1 MQVILMQDLRHSG
14 KRGEIINVKAGFA
27 RNYLVPKGLALPATP
42 GNIKFFEQK
51 RTKINAV
58 HVKEREAAA
67 EVAAEMAG
75 ISVSITKRVSEAESL
90 YGSVTAAEIADL
102 LEAKGFVVDRRR
114 IDLEGGIKTLGDH
127 PVRIELH
134 AEVTAELNVIVVPE
148 E

>member
-14 KRGEIINVKAGFA
+14 KRGEVIEVKAGFA
-27 RNYLVPKGLALPATP
+27 RNFLVPKGLALPATP
-42 GNIKFFEQK
+42 GNIKYFEQK

-67 EVAAEMAG
+67 EVAAQLAG
-75 ISVSITKRVSEAESL
+75 ISISIAKRVSEAESL
-90 YGSVTAAEIADL
+90 YGSVTAGEIADL
-102 LEAKGFVVDRRR
+102 LEAKGFILDRRR
-114 IDLEGGIKTLGDH
+114 IDLKGGIKTLGEH

-134 AEVTAELNVIVVPE
+134 PEVTAELKVIVVAE

>member
-14 KRGEIINVKAGFA
+14 KRGEIIDVKAGFA
-27 RNYLVPKGLALPATP
+27 RNFLVPRGLALPDTP
-42 GNIKFFEQK
+42 GNIKYFEQK
-51 RTKINAV
+51 RNKINAV

-67 EVAAEMAG
+67 ELAAEMAG
-75 ISVSITKRVSEAESL
+75 ISVSIAKRVSEAESL

-102 LEAKGFVVDRRR
+102 LEAKGFIVDRRR

-134 AEVTAELNVIVVPE
+134 PEVTAELNVVVVPE